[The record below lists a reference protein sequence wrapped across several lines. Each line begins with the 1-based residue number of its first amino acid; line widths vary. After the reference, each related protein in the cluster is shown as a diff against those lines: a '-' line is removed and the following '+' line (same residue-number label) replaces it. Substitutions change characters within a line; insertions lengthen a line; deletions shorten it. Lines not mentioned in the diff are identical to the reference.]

1 MAFVIPPVKPAPLP
15 EKKEAAT
22 GGFAVPPM
30 GYIDP
35 AAVVDESTFSRGD
48 KVSTLKRTQAYDP
61 YSNENFYL
69 AAHTPA
75 KVIPARD
82 ERHSLKDQVTV
93 IITSFD
99 NGSGRIASIPAE
111 DLVKTDLE

>member
-1 MAFVIPPVKPAPLP
+1 MDYPNQ
-15 EKKEAAT
+15 ETAADEL
-22 GGFAVPPM
+22 GFQ
-30 GYIDP
+30 
-35 AAVVDESTFSRGD
+35 RGD

-99 NGSGRIASIPAE
+99 NGSGRIVSVPAE
-111 DLVKTDLE
+111 DLIKTDLN

>member
-15 EKKEAAT
+15 EKKEEST
-22 GGFAVPPM
+22 GFAVQPINYP
-30 GYIDP
+30 DP
-35 AAVVDESTFSRGD
+35 NAAESKSGFNRGD

-99 NGSGRIASIPAE
+99 NGSGRIASVPAE
-111 DLVKTDLE
+111 DLVKTDLN

>member
-1 MAFVIPPVKPAPLP
+1 MSNQDPNTTENKS
-15 EKKEAAT
+15 
-22 GGFAVPPM
+22 GFN
-30 GYIDP
+30 
-35 AAVVDESTFSRGD
+35 RGD

-99 NGSGRIASIPAE
+99 NGSGRIASVPAE
-111 DLVKTDLE
+111 DLTKTDL

>member
-15 EKKEAAT
+15 EKKEEAT
-22 GGFAVPPM
+22 GFAVQPL
-30 GYIDP
+30 GYVDP
-35 AAVVDESTFSRGD
+35 TAAANESIFKKGD
-48 KVSTLKRTQAYDP
+48 KVSTTKRTQANDP

-99 NGSGRIASIPAE
+99 NGSGRIASVPAE
-111 DLVKTDLE
+111 DLVKTDLQ